1 VAGIVR
7 ASGACDE
14 NAPGGF
20 TGRSFCRAAPD
31 VDTAASGGIAGA
43 HAGARA
49 YRSYATARTISAGS
63 FCISAFRFRI
73 GDGSYAV
80 AAVRGAAAAS

>member
-43 HAGARA
+43 PTCAGT
-49 YRSYATARTISAGS
+49 YRSHATARTISAGS
-63 FCISAFRFRI
+63 SCIGAGHFCI
-73 GDGSYAV
+73 GDGFYTI